1 MWRSSLTPAH
11 LVEIED
17 IEAVPD
23 WFRDLGTDWIR
34 YFSNRLDL
42 YRPIAPRLA
51 DLLRH
56 TKRDVI
62 IDMCSGSG
70 GGWLSLIQHLD
81 RLQFGDVQI
90 VLTDKH
96 PNLGAA
102 AHVEATSKSRIVY
115 RKEHT
120 DILASDWDTNDL
132 RTMTMAF
139 HHFPRQQAVTILQ
152 KAVSASAPI
161 AIFDATG
168 PGLLRQVP
176 RLFAYLIVPFA
187 LALNIFIP
195 LLVLFSTPAI
205 RPIRYTRL
213 VLTYLL
219 PLVPI
224 YIWWDATISILR
236 VYNTN
241 ELRQIVGEADPD
253 HTFDWDIGV
262 AGGRGPRAITYVLG
276 CPHTGS

>member
-1 MWRSSLTPAH
+1 M
-11 LVEIED
+11 
-17 IEAVPD
+17 
-23 WFRDLGTDWIR
+23 
-34 YFSNRLDL
+34 
-42 YRPIAPRLA
+42 
-51 DLLRH
+51 
-56 TKRDVI
+56 
-62 IDMCSGSG
+62 
-70 GGWLSLIQHLD
+70 
-81 RLQFGDVQI
+81 
-90 VLTDKH
+90 
-96 PNLGAA
+96 
-102 AHVEATSKSRIVY
+102 
-115 RKEHT
+115 
-120 DILASDWDTNDL
+120 
-132 RTMTMAF
+132 
-139 HHFPRQQAVTILQ
+139 
-152 KAVSASAPI
+152 
-161 AIFDATG
+161 
-168 PGLLRQVP
+168 
-176 RLFAYLIVPFA
+176 IVPFA

-195 LLVLFSTPAI
+195 LLVLFGTPAI